1 VNSGNTDKISSH
13 AIILFWILRRCMGTG
28 QHLKNRYGSGYLL
41 ELKLKSLG
49 SETSGSAS
57 LADVDS
63 SRAGRKENLTTFI
76 NSLFTSA
83 HVQESFEDRII
94 FGIAQDNISS
104 LSETFQALEEGRLI
118 IIHNLSSIHFSSIVV
133 YNMLEHKGKYVFVWL
148 ASVIWMA

>member
-1 VNSGNTDKISSH
+1 
-13 AIILFWILRRCMGTG
+13 MGTG

-41 ELKLKSLG
+41 ELKLKSLS

-63 SRAGRKENLTTFI
+63 SRSKRKENLTTFI

-94 FGIAQDNISS
+94 FGISQDNISS
-104 LSETFQALEEGRLI
+104 LFDTFQALDE
-118 IIHNLSSIHFSSIVV
+118 
-133 YNMLEHKGKYVFVWL
+133 
-148 ASVIWMA
+148 VI

>member
-1 VNSGNTDKISSH
+1 MDILDTRFLVVTRIDLIS
-13 AIILFWILRRCMGTG
+13 APFRCMGTG

-63 SRAGRKENLTTFI
+63 SRSERKENLTTFI

-104 LSETFQALEEGRLI
+104 LSETFQALEEGN
-118 IIHNLSSIHFSSIVV
+118 HNLCFLRFTIFKKIEGILRRAL
-133 YNMLEHKGKYVFVWL
+133 NMSL
-148 ASVIWMA
+148 A